1 MGEISKGALWALFV
15 SVHINLSFRKGYTR
29 GILQKNMDQEQQ
41 PRSPFKLL
49 AYASIASILCYMM
62 LLITTE
68 FFVDS
73 PDGPFQIGEG
83 VFVLFLITPFLIVSL
98 VVWWY
103 ALAMS
108 ILQLIRTFIN
118 RD

>member
-1 MGEISKGALWALFV
+1 MAIP
-15 SVHINLSFRKGYTR
+15 
-29 GILQKNMDQEQQ
+29 QKNMDQEQQ

-49 AYASIASILCYMM
+49 AYASIALIVCNMIW
-62 LLITTE
+62 LITNE

-83 VFVLFLITPFLIVSL
+83 FFVLFLITPFLIVSAC
-98 VVWWY
+98 VWWY

-108 ILQLIRTFIN
+108 ILQLIRTFID